1 MNTEKFYQVLGKNLK
16 LLRKEKGM
24 TQEQFGEVFGL
35 TKSAIVN
42 YESGIRK
49 IPVDLLVQISNFHNV
64 SLDRLICKKT
74 TIADVIQ
81 SEIGSTELND
91 QEEDVLVTLINYMK

>member
-1 MNTEKFYQVLGKNLK
+1 
-16 LLRKEKGM
+16 M

-49 IPVDLLVQISNFHNV
+49 IPVDLLVQIANFHNV

-81 SEIGSTELND
+81 SEIGNTKLND
-91 QEEDVLVTLINYMK
+91 QEEDVLITLINYMKEGKNSGKSNSEKQK